1 MSWTGVVEAW
11 RTSRKRAFTCQR
23 LGSSPPRCQVLTTKS
38 ARKLT
43 ASADYSGAGS
53 VWHCESR
60 QVRWPAIVRPGVLP
74 FNSRASRLCFLPCTK
89 QSPTTPAASQRIQVS
104 CNTPFRNLHQSK
116 KQRSRFLLR
125 LAFSR
130 RFYLFTDAAASHFH
144 SKKVRASIGAG
155 VVIAH
160 HELDCTL
167 YPMDIHK
174 TSNDVI
180 FKWIHLKK
188 ICRKKFVE
196 KNFKI
201 FSIKL
206 I

>member
-1 MSWTGVVEAW
+1 MERVSDRHFQPKNICVATTKMSWTGVVETW

-43 ASADYSGAGS
+43 ASADYSGDGS

-130 RFYLFTDAAASHFH
+130 RFYLFTDAAASQFSFKEGSRLYRCRRSYRTPWIRLH
-144 SKKVRASIGAG
+144 
-155 VVIAH
+155 
-160 HELDCTL
+160 TL
-167 YPMDIHK
+167 SNGYP
-174 TSNDVI
+174 
-180 FKWIHLKK
+180 
-188 ICRKKFVE
+188 
-196 KNFKI
+196 
-201 FSIKL
+201 
-206 I
+206 